1 MWKLHIVEMWRC
13 GGSTLS
19 RCGDVVD
26 PHFKCGGPHIIRIYQ
41 RMNVNLHYSDLQ
53 YICIYSHLKC
63 GNPHCSTI
71 HPHCSTLHPHSK
83 CGDVVDPHCIHIVHV
98 KVHIVSTSQ
107 ATWTH
112 SSILYT
118 PKMTKL
124 SSKLNLTKLFYISPQ
139 QNLDSPLK

>member
-1 MWKLHIVEMWRC
+1 MWKLHIVEMWRS

-26 PHFKCGGPHIIRIYQ
+26 PHFKCGCPHIIRIYP
-41 RMNVNLHYSDLQ
+41 RKNVNLHYSDPQ

-83 CGDVVDPHCIHIVHV
+83 CGDVVDPHFTCEGPHCIHI
-98 KVHIVSTSQ
+98 
-107 ATWTH
+107 
-112 SSILYT
+112 SSDIP

-139 QNLDSPLK
+139 QDLYSPQK